1 MIASVQPS
9 MDASS
14 NSSARRRC
22 CLGGGIGG
30 GLLIAQAPGCSVCS
44 SFRQVRNCSRH
55 IGVVDQ
61 LEAAFT
67 AGLAGRGVRSV
78 FGICGEGLDCFRR
91 WKLRSAIKVVS
102 RGLPSSFFT
111 FPLRDR
117 YLPPCLCTMSCTEA
131 AYAGT
136 HPSSVTLM
144 SASRR
149 GVRAENAPIVEGA
162 DLVLDLGGVN
172 LNDITTAAYSGHLDL
187 SRFITVGLDDVRIGD
202 QVIANV
208 RLADVLSEL
217 AKLKPSSAPYRGT
230 PQALA
235 PVNGSASDKITMA
248 A

>member
-102 RGLPSSFFT
+102 RGLPSSVFT

-144 SASRR
+144 SAIRYTVIVFISCSRSKKNPL
-149 GVRAENAPIVEGA
+149 GPDVTVLRA
-162 DLVLDLGGVN
+162 LVKHSEVLTQDHKCGQ
-172 LNDITTAAYSGHLDL
+172 
-187 SRFITVGLDDVRIGD
+187 IG
-202 QVIANV
+202 
-208 RLADVLSEL
+208 
-217 AKLKPSSAPYRGT
+217 
-230 PQALA
+230 
-235 PVNGSASDKITMA
+235 
-248 A
+248 